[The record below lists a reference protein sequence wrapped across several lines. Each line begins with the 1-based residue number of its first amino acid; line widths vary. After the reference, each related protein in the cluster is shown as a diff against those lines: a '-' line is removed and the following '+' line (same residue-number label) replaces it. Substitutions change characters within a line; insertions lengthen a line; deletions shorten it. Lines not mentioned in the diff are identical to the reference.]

1 MEYAKLFINSWY
13 NKPRVDMFKEY
24 KEYCKQQYFDS
35 LTDEEKTE
43 YIKKKKENEE
53 KRIKSLKNAMLA
65 LEMISCYGMHPEYPS
80 KKRLFY
86 EEKLRRNLYEKE

>member
-13 NKPRVDMFKEY
+13 NKPRVDMFEEY
-24 KEYCKQQYFDS
+24 KEYCEQQYFDS

-65 LEMISCYGMHPEYPS
+65 LEMISCYGMYPEYSS
-80 KKRLFY
+80 KKRLLY
-86 EEKLRRNLYEKE
+86 EEKLRRSLYEKE